1 MVITKG
7 CKQITLNDVDEQSLK
22 LILNFYEQEISDNW
36 DDSLNESS
44 VIMRIKDLI
53 GN

>member
-1 MVITKG
+1 MKIIKG
-7 CKQITLNDVDEQSLK
+7 HQQITLNAVDEKSLK
-22 LILNFYEQEISDNW
+22 LILDFYTQEISDNW

-44 VIMRIKDLI
+44 VIMRIEDLI